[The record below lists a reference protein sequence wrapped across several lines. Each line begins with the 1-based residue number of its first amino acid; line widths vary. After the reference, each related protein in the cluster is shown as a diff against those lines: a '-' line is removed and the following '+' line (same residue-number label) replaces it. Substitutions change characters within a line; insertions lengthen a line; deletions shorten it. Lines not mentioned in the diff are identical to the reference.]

1 MIYLDNAATTF
12 PKPVSVRS
20 AVEECMSE
28 WCANPGRSGHR
39 MAMRSAESVYRARLE
54 IADLIGAEA
63 DEIVFTQ
70 NCTGALNLALHGVLK
85 PGDHVVTT
93 MMEHNSVLRTLNS
106 LRRYGVETTVIRC
119 GKDGTLQAESVRA
132 ACRNNTRMIV
142 CTMASNV
149 TGTILPVEEIGKIAS
164 ERKILFLMDGSQGL
178 GVLEAD
184 VDSMGIDLLA
194 ASGHKSLMGPQGTGF
209 LYIRRGTPVSPV
221 TEGGTGS
228 ESGSIIQP
236 KTVPEGMESGTLNV
250 PGITGLAEGIRF
262 VKRTGLNQIRK
273 REEKLIEYLSSLI
286 RESRDISENILSYGP
301 GETDK
306 KVGIFSFNIR
316 GMNSERAADLL
327 DRRYGIAVRAGFHC
341 APFAHRAIGTED
353 GGCVRISVSMFNT
366 ERDMYDTAEAIR
378 DIIRIRKRDPDDVE
392 CSGSRNDKSE

>member
-70 NCTGALNLALHGVLK
+70 SVRRLNLALHGVLK

-149 TGTILPVEEIGKIAS
+149 TGTILPVEEVERLHRKGKFC
-164 ERKILFLMDGSQGL
+164 FLWTDPRDW
-178 GVLEAD
+178 E
-184 VDSMGIDLLA
+184 
-194 ASGHKSLMGPQGTGF
+194 
-209 LYIRRGTPVSPV
+209 YW
-221 TEGGTGS
+221 
-228 ESGSIIQP
+228 
-236 KTVPEGMESGTLNV
+236 
-250 PGITGLAEGIRF
+250 
-262 VKRTGLNQIRK
+262 KR
-273 REEKLIEYLSSLI
+273 
-286 RESRDISENILSYGP
+286 
-301 GETDK
+301 
-306 KVGIFSFNIR
+306 
-316 GMNSERAADLL
+316 MW
-327 DRRYGIAVRAGFHC
+327 
-341 APFAHRAIGTED
+341 
-353 GGCVRISVSMFNT
+353 
-366 ERDMYDTAEAIR
+366 TAW
-378 DIIRIRKRDPDDVE
+378 
-392 CSGSRNDKSE
+392 G